1 MHQETSAL
9 GVQHRS
15 AQRKLEILEIE
26 LERGLVD
33 RGVGLEIGR
42 VDNEIWGGSEVGRV
56 EREGGLE
63 LCRLDGV
70 VGLVGL
76 RGWLDKVDVEMN
88 LKNARFVVGDRVG
101 RSFKRSG

>member
-56 EREGGLE
+56 ERET
-63 LCRLDGV
+63 
-70 VGLVGL
+70 
-76 RGWLDKVDVEMN
+76 
-88 LKNARFVVGDRVG
+88 RV
-101 RSFKRSG
+101 